1 MLYTEKP
8 PVCFDESFAHQ
19 DNSRAKSMMKAVK
32 KLASEGQQSFI
43 FTCRERE
50 ASLAKECCK
59 KAGIFK
65 LTVGD
70 DDIA

>member
-1 MLYTEKP
+1 
-8 PVCFDESFAHQ
+8 
-19 DNSRAKSMMKAVK
+19 MMKAVK
-32 KLASEGQQSFI
+32 QLASEGQQSFI